1 MAGKLDSIE
10 RVAIENSRSL
20 AQKFQDESSE
30 LKAKL
35 EEAWEEMKVK
45 AAQIKNYKKQVDSL
59 QAELRKAQQT
69 IATLESQTN
78 EVVR

>member
-10 RVAIENSRSL
+10 RVAVENSRSL

-35 EEAWEEMKVK
+35 EQAQEDMKVK

-59 QAELRKAQQT
+59 QAELGKAQQT

>member
-10 RVAIENSRSL
+10 RVAVENSRSL

-35 EEAWEEMKVK
+35 EQAWEDMKVK